1 MKKISRKKAA
11 LWILLLMWLIPT
23 AYSLTTK
30 NPEGT
35 NVEGEFAPAE
45 AEFIYDLS
53 YVKDGEKIHEQKIFD
68 REMDIIREA
77 KEFLMVDFFLFNA
90 TYDKDVDCPKQVAA
104 MTDLLIE
111 KKKGNP
117 AMPILF
123 VTDPINNFYGAY
135 EEANIKRLKD
145 AGIEVVVT
153 DLNRMRDSN
162 PIFSGIY
169 RAYIHWFGTSGN
181 GRIRNF
187 FAKEGEKVTVRSVL
201 KLINFK
207 GNHRKVVVSENEAMV
222 ASANPHDPSA
232 YHSNVAAVFRGKAME
247 DLISS
252 ESIFFKE
259 LPPAVK
265 AFKSPDVDSS
275 DRLKLITEGKIYD
288 ALSENIN
295 KSEKGDKIHIGI
307 FYLSEFRILKDLEAA
322 ANRGVDIK
330 IVADLNKDAFGLEK
344 NGAPNRPALSELKE
358 KAPSIQI
365 RWYNTQGEQF
375 HTKMAYFDF
384 KDEKPLAILGSGNF
398 TRRNLDNYNLE
409 TDVAMEMERN
419 SPTHV
424 AVENY
429 FRRIWTNEDGE
440 YTLPFEEYKDE
451 RVLIRPLWKFQE
463 ATGLCTW

>member
-11 LWILLLMWLIPT
+11 LWIILLMWLIPT
-23 AYSLTTK
+23 AYSLATK

-35 NVEGEFAPAE
+35 NVAGEFAPAE

-53 YVKDGEKIHEQKIFD
+53 YVKDGEKIHEQKIFH
-68 REMDIIREA
+68 REMDIIRDA

-111 KKKGNP
+111 KKRENP

-169 RAYIHWFGTSGN
+169 RAYIQWFGTSGN
-181 GRIRNF
+181 GRVRNF

-201 KLINFK
+201 KLLNFK

-247 DLISS
+247 DLIRS

-259 LPPAVK
+259 LPPAIK
-265 AFKSPDVDSS
+265 AFKSPDVNST

-288 ALSENIN
+288 AISENIN

-384 KDEKPLAILGSGNF
+384 KDRKPLAILGSGNF

-409 TDVAMEMERN
+409 TDVALEMERN

-429 FRRIWTNEDGE
+429 FRRIWANEGGE
-440 YTLPFEEYKDE
+440 YTLPFEAYKDE
-451 RVLIRPLWKFQE
+451 RFFIRPLWKFQE

>member
-1 MKKISRKKAA
+1 MKKISRKKAV
-11 LWILLLMWLIPT
+11 LWIILLMWLIPT
-23 AYSLTTK
+23 AYSLATK

-35 NVEGEFAPAE
+35 NVEGKLAPAE

-68 REMDIIREA
+68 REMDIIRNA

-90 TYDKDVDCPKQVAA
+90 TYDRDADCPKQVAA

-111 KKKGNP
+111 KKRENP

-135 EEANIKRLKD
+135 EEANIKRLRD

-169 RAYIHWFGTSGN
+169 RAYIQWFGTAGN

-201 KLINFK
+201 KLLNFK
-207 GNHRKVVVSENEAMV
+207 GNHRKVVISEKEAMV

-232 YHSNVAAVFRGKAME
+232 YHSNVAVAFRGKAME
-247 DLISS
+247 DLIRS

-265 AFKSPDVDSS
+265 AFQSPDVNST

-288 ALSENIN
+288 AISENIN

-307 FYLSEFRILKDLEAA
+307 FYLSEFRLLKDLEAA

-344 NGAPNRPALSELKE
+344 NGAPNRPALSELNE

-440 YTLPFEEYKDE
+440 YTLPFEAYKDE
-451 RVLIRPLWKFQE
+451 RFFIRPLWKFQE